1 MGKLSKTLTILGG
14 AVLAG
19 VAYSL
24 WKDKK
29 AIVIYTIGG
38 SEWFN
43 LLNLNLGYRV
53 LKYPL
58 NLVGISN
65 IKKFYI
71 DQLNRSNKQSVN
83 KKVNSLVE
91 KVMKSI

>member
-1 MGKLSKTLTILGG
+1 MTFWPNEAFSFKNKQYYKNG
-14 AVLAG
+14 
-19 VAYSL
+19 L

>member
-1 MGKLSKTLTILGG
+1 MTFWPNKAFSFKNKQYYKNG
-14 AVLAG
+14 
-19 VAYSL
+19 L